1 MSYTFNHQRQESF
14 LDYLIRHKE
23 WGFHTFGS
31 PDEGRNSLGPLDHI
45 KKEIVEI
52 EKDRD
57 DIMEWIDIIILSFD
71 GLLRTQAPNDKQ
83 SMVNVMTAA
92 VGMLPPPLL
101 AGQIIMPLSN
111 LDAVKL
117 AVAHVCVNPNN
128 TAAWVKLC
136 ATSVVAFATGYDI
149 TLLLPK
155 LFEKQNKNALR
166 NWPDWRN
173 VPVGQAI
180 EHVKGVHD

>member
-1 MSYTFNHQRQESF
+1 MSYTFKHQRQENF

-31 PDEGRNSLGPLDHI
+31 PDDGRNSLGPLDHI

-57 DIMEWIDIIILSFD
+57 DIMEWIDLIILSFD

-101 AGQIIMPLSN
+101 AGKIIMPLSN

-117 AVAHVCVNPNN
+117 AVACTTINPHLTKN
-128 TAAWVKLC
+128 WVQLC
-136 ATSVVAFATGYDI
+136 ATAVCAFACGHDI
-149 TLLLPK
+149 TDLLPK

-166 NWPDWRN
+166 IWPDWRN